1 MPSLAPPTT
10 DPTPIFE
17 HYRGSYGSEL
27 LTAAVAHLG
36 VFRHLAAGPMSLA
49 ELRAA
54 FGIEERAAV
63 VLMVALR
70 AMKLVAG
77 DWPNRLELTP
87 AAREHLVPGGAFYVG
102 DYLGLS
108 ADAPGVLEMVRRL
121 RTNAAAPDKTAAGA
135 DATMFTFRDGVES
148 AMDDEAAARKL
159 TLALAGRAKNVA
171 PALARNL
178 DWPAPRSCSTSA
190 AGPASTA
197 WPCSGRTRL
206 RAVVWDRPAVLKVA
220 REFAGRARVARP
232 GRAAAGRHVRRPVPA
247 GSDAILVSN
256 ILHDWDAPECRTLV
270 AGWPPRCR
278 PAAAA
283 RPRRV
288 PERRDGRPAPIA
300 LYSAALFSVTEGGRT
315 AGRSTGRS

>member
-108 ADAPGVLEMVRRL
+108 ADAPACWRWSAGSAPTRPPRTRPPPARTPPCSRSGTASSRRWTT
-121 RTNAAAPDKTAAGA
+121 RP
-135 DATMFTFRDGVES
+135 
-148 AMDDEAAARKL
+148 
-159 TLALAGRAKNVA
+159 
-171 PALARNL
+171 P
-178 DWPAPRSCSTSA
+178 
-190 AGPASTA
+190 PAS
-197 WPCSGRTRL
+197 
-206 RAVVWDRPAVLKVA
+206 
-220 REFAGRARVARP
+220 
-232 GRAAAGRHVRRPVPA
+232 
-247 GSDAILVSN
+247 
-256 ILHDWDAPECRTLV
+256 
-270 AGWPPRCR
+270 
-278 PAAAA
+278 
-283 RPRRV
+283 
-288 PERRDGRPAPIA
+288 
-300 LYSAALFSVTEGGRT
+300 
-315 AGRSTGRS
+315 